1 MPRVVPVSWP
11 PYDDTGPRTRLW
23 PLARG
28 ECAWFAGRVT
38 SLAMFPLGSVLFPHM
53 PVMLR
58 VFEER
63 YLVMLAQILQ
73 DEPSEFGIT
82 LIERGQEVGGGE
94 QRFSV
99 GTVAQITQMD
109 AAEQFVVLVAEG
121 ERRFEVT
128 EWLDD
133 DPYPRAEVTV
143 LPDLVWDESLAP
155 LRERAETVVRR
166 ALALASEF
174 TDQQWSAAVELDDD
188 PIAAVWQLA
197 AIAPLG
203 PLDQVA
209 LLRASTLK
217 QLLDDLIEATIGA
230 EQVLRATWGDG
241 DDVDDSER
249 I

>member
-1 MPRVVPVSWP
+1 
-11 PYDDTGPRTRLW
+11 
-23 PLARG
+23 
-28 ECAWFAGRVT
+28 
-38 SLAMFPLGSVLFPHM
+38 MFPLGSVLFPHM

-94 QRFSV
+94 QRFTI

-109 AAEQFVVLVAEG
+109 AAEEFIVLVAEG
-121 ERRFEVT
+121 DRRFEVT

-133 DPYPRAEVTV
+133 DPYPRATV
-143 LPDLVWDESLAP
+143 RMLPDLVWDDALTS

-166 ALALASEF
+166 TLAFASEF

-188 PIAAVWQLA
+188 PVAAVWQLA

-209 LLRASTLK
+209 LLRASTLT
-217 QLLDDLIEATIGA
+217 QLLDDLIEAAIGA
-230 EQVLRATWGDG
+230 EQVLRATWSEGDQVR
-241 DDVDDSER
+241 DEP
-249 I
+249 